1 MAEERVTSSGW
12 LPPVAPGSGAPE
24 PAPPPQRPT
33 FARAGP
39 DRSGTRSQ
47 PTSSASSGNPQ
58 AVWAL
63 VLAIAALALL
73 LVSLGTLFVLTLPC
87 SIAAWWLAGQAR
99 RRLQTGE
106 TANGSGQAVAA
117 LWIARIGMIAGV
129 AAAVVL
135 IALLASGFDFE
146 QFREDLERELEQRRE
161 RRGDGVRTSLQG
173 LRAAVGR

>member
-1 MAEERVTSSGW
+1 M
-12 LPPVAPGSGAPE
+12 
-24 PAPPPQRPT
+24 
-33 FARAGP
+33 
-39 DRSGTRSQ
+39 
-47 PTSSASSGNPQ
+47 
-58 AVWAL
+58 
-63 VLAIAALALL
+63 LAIAALALL